1 MTYNWQFQEIY
12 RLTDALAFIRLK
24 SNLLH
29 IWRRPENEALITLA
43 FFLRNVFM
51 PQIQSVPLE
60 REGENN

>member
-1 MTYNWQFQEIY
+1 MK
-12 RLTDALAFIRLK
+12 R
-24 SNLLH
+24 
-29 IWRRPENEALITLA
+29 LITLA